1 MRTSTFFILTRL
13 IEVALISAILM
24 LAAALRLTNQPDNP
38 GWYSDETTHI
48 DIARHLLNGETRY
61 FAIQD
66 SVLIFGRPPLFGAT
80 LTAFMRLNPQL
91 DGIAALRLLTGALGV
106 LTVALLYVAARVASA
121 GDWPLALSAAFALA
135 IYPQAVTYSRIGYSY
150 ALLAPFFMLA
160 LMGLAVYW
168 RNGRRVWLAL
178 ACLAVG
184 VGLTSD
190 LMIGGLIPVI
200 MLVIL
205 FKRRPLDLLWGLPL
219 VALPFGAWATSQ
231 MLQHADVFLFD
242 LRYTLGRL
250 STPSLTGQA
259 ENIARNVTILVGG
272 DGWLA
277 AGVIGLFL
285 LRDVR
290 FRATAL
296 LMLIVPVIV
305 IGRVVALYSLS
316 YYYVTPLL
324 PLVALGMGAVAR
336 YGAVTVVGMMTGK
349 QTSPPDPLS
358 ENREGELTPLRR
370 DEACLIRVL
379 KSGFAWIVAIVLIGV
394 VPLTTLNSTW
404 EAVQTR
410 LPTAIDPF
418 LIDPAAARGVRDYLE
433 ANANDGDLVIAS
445 PPIGWQLRDSINAAD
460 YQMSIAAEG
469 VAGPHLPGDIPP
481 ERFAFDPRFERARF
495 VVVDPLWRSWGV
507 VHIPGLGAKLAEI
520 EQSWGLAF
528 AAGEGGGALLVY
540 QRP

>member
-1 MRTSTFFILTRL
+1 MRTSTVSILNRL
-13 IEVALISAILM
+13 IEVALISAIVM
-24 LAAALRLTNQPDNP
+24 LAAALRLTHQPDNP

-48 DIARHLLNGETRY
+48 DIARHLLNGDTRY

-80 LTAFMRLNPQL
+80 LATVMRVTEL
-91 DGIAALRLLTGALGV
+91 DGIAALRLLTGGLGV

-121 GDWPLALSAAFALA
+121 GDWPLALAAAFALA

-168 RNGRRVWLAL
+168 RGGRRLWLAL

-184 VGLTSD
+184 IGLTSD
-190 LMIGGLIPVI
+190 LMIGGAIPVI
-200 MLVIL
+200 VLVIL
-205 FKRRPLDLLWGLPL
+205 FKRRPLDLLWSLPL
-219 VALPFGAWATSQ
+219 VALPFGAWAASE
-231 MLQHADVFLFD
+231 MMQHPDIFLFD

-250 STPSLTGQA
+250 STPSLTEQF

-277 AGVIGLFL
+277 AGVVGLFL
-285 LRDVR
+285 LRAVR
-290 FRATAL
+290 FRAVAVL
-296 LMLIVPVIV
+296 LLIIPVIV

-324 PLVALGMGAVAR
+324 PLVALGMGALAR
-336 YGAVTVVGMMTGK
+336 YGAVYVVGMMT
-349 QTSPPDPLS
+349 TSPPEFS
-358 ENREGELTPLRR
+358 VNREGESARLIHKLRLT
-370 DEACLIRVL
+370 
-379 KSGFAWIVAIVLIGV
+379 FAWIIAVILIGI
-394 VPLTTLNSTW
+394 VPLTSLVSTW

-410 LPTAIDPF
+410 LSTPIDPF
-418 LIDPAAARGVRDYLE
+418 LIDPQAARGVRDYLE

-445 PPIGWQLRDSINAAD
+445 PPIGWQLRDSIQAAD

-469 VAGPHLPGDIPP
+469 VAGPHLPENIPP

-520 EQSWGLAF
+520 EETWGLAF
-528 AAGEGGGALLVY
+528 VAGEGGGALLVY